1 MRRLFI
7 TLAFFS
13 AGLYVSG
20 QSRTASVF
28 YQYDSYG
35 NCILHSMNVVKK
47 SMKNMQTADTL
58 KVQVVPDVYIGD
70 HCMKVVIISELLT
83 NLKHNM

>member
-1 MRRLFI
+1 MRKLFV

-35 NCILHSMNVVKK
+35 NCILRTMNGVKK

-58 KVQVVPDVYIGD
+58 TVK
-70 HCMKVVIISELLT
+70 IIQMY
-83 NLKHNM
+83 N

>member
-1 MRRLFI
+1 MRKLFV

-35 NCILHSMNVVKK
+35 NCILRSMNG
-47 SMKNMQTADTL
+47 MKR
-58 KVQVVPDVYIGD
+58 V
-70 HCMKVVIISELLT
+70 
-83 NLKHNM
+83 